1 MERTLCVLFAD
12 WALRRPDAPADRPV
26 IVVGDGEVVA
36 ANRLARELDVEMGMA
51 RREGEALCAT
61 GVVLE
66 RDLASEMVAFEPI
79 VQAIEDIVPRVEI
92 VEPGLAYVP
101 VGGAVRYYG
110 GEEQLVEVVLERL
123 SALPPSG
130 GSTAKPGGG
139 SGTRYRASSV
149 ADHRPPP
156 SAPSS
161 PTPPPGGGGAD
172 GIRNGEGDSAE
183 LLRPQACDGQW
194 PSLGLARGPFAA
206 YWAART
212 AEGVSQIVTDDAR
225 FLAELRVDTLPN
237 RDLVDTFRW
246 LGIHTLGN
254 LATLPRE
261 AVLSRFGGMG
271 LDAHRLASGED
282 RALHPRI
289 VSEDLSVRQT
299 LEEPLQ
305 YLEQVGFLARSMAH
319 RLMATLRTAGV
330 APHELEVEA
339 TAVDGTVKSR
349 VWRSADPFTEEALA
363 ERVWWQLRAWT
374 ESGGVPGGLVALRL
388 TPTSMSGAGRQLV
401 IFEDTTAALE
411 AERALARAQALVG
424 PDAVLQAVPQG
435 GRDPADRFAWHR
447 WGEEPDCVRP
457 VDDPWPGSTPA
468 PSPALVP
475 PDPTPLMVDWEDGIP
490 VRVRLRARWV
500 EVLNWA
506 GPWRRTGRWWRS
518 EPDADRYQLVTSA
531 GAFLCEVRSDG
542 TFLTGVYD

>member
-1 MERTLCVLFAD
+1 M
-12 WALRRPDAPADRPV
+12 
-26 IVVGDGEVVA
+26 VA
-36 ANRLARELDVEMGMA
+36 ANELARALDVEVGML
-51 RREGEALCAT
+51 RREGEALCAM

-66 RDLASEMVAFEPI
+66 RDLATEMVTFEPV
-79 VQAIEDIVPRVEI
+79 VQAIEDIVPRVEV

-110 GEEQLVEVVLERL
+110 GEEKLVEAVVERL
-123 SALPPSG
+123 AALPPQG

-139 SGTRYRASSV
+139 SGTRHVAGSV
-149 ADHRPPP
+149 DTEP
-156 SAPSS
+156 SAPSNQ
-161 PTPPPGGGGAD
+161 PPDATRTPYAV
-172 GIRNGEGDSAE
+172 R
-183 LLRPQACDGQW
+183 RM

-212 AEGVSQIVTDDAR
+212 AHGTSQIVADDAR

-282 RALHPRI
+282 RAIHPRTI
-289 VSEDLSVRQT
+289 SDDLSVLET
-299 LEEPLQ
+299 LEEPLH

-319 RLMATLRTAGV
+319 RLMATLRETGV

-349 VWRSADPFTEEALA
+349 IWRSANPFTEEALA

-374 ESGGVPGGLVALRL
+374 ESGGVPGGLIALRL
-388 TPTSMSGAGRQLV
+388 TPASVTGDGRQLL
-401 IFEDTTAALE
+401 IFEDTTATLE

-435 GRDPADRFAWHR
+435 GRDPGDRVAWHR
-447 WGEEPDCVRP
+447 WGEEPANVRP
-457 VDDPWPGSTPA
+457 LNDPWPGSTPV

-506 GPWRRTGRWWRS
+506 GPWRKTGRWWME

>member
-1 MERTLCVLFAD
+1 MERTLCVWYAD
-12 WALRRPDAPADRPV
+12 WALRRPDASADRPA

-36 ANRLARELDVEMGMA
+36 GNELARALGVEVGMP
-51 RREGEALCAT
+51 RREGEALCAA

-66 RDLASEMVAFEPI
+66 RDLAAEMVAFEPV

-92 VEPGLAYVP
+92 VEPGLAYVS

-110 GEEQLVEVVLERL
+110 GEEKLVEMVLERL
-123 SALPPSG
+123 N
-130 GSTAKPGGG
+130 
-139 SGTRYRASSV
+139 
-149 ADHRPPP
+149 RPPA
-156 SAPSS
+156 S
-161 PTPPPGGGGAD
+161 G
-172 GIRNGEGDSAE
+172 
-183 LLRPQACDGQW
+183 LRSGLS

-212 AEGVSQIVTDDAR
+212 SKGAPQIVTDDAR

-282 RALHPRI
+282 RALHPRTI
-289 VSEDLSVRQT
+289 SEDLSVQET
-299 LEEPLQ
+299 LEEPLH
-305 YLEQVGFLARSMAH
+305 YLEQVGFLARAMAH

-339 TAVDGTVKSR
+339 TAIDGTVKSR
-349 VWRSADPFTEEALA
+349 IWRSADPFTEEALA

-374 ESGGVPGGLVALRL
+374 ESGGVPGGLIALRL
-388 TPTSMSGAGRQLV
+388 TPASVSGDGRQLV
-401 IFEDTTAALE
+401 IFEDTTATLE

-424 PDAVLQAVPQG
+424 PDSVLQAVPQG
-435 GRDPADRFAWHR
+435 GRDPGDRVAWHR
-447 WGEEPDCVRP
+447 WGEEPEGVRP
-457 VDDPWPGSTPA
+457 VDDPWPGSTPR

-475 PDPTPLMVDWEDGIP
+475 PEPTPLMVDWEDGIP

-506 GPWRRTGRWWRS
+506 GPWRKTGRWWME